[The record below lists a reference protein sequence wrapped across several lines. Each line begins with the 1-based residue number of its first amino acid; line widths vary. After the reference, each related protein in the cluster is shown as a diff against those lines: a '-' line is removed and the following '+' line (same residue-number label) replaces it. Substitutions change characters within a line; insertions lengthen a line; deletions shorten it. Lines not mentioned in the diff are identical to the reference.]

1 MAMCEW
7 VSMMPGIAT
16 RPAASITAIPCG
28 AWISGPTAA
37 TLPSCTRI
45 DPLAIVPLV
54 TVRMVASL
62 IRTLPPV
69 WILGLRLA
77 SNSVAMS
84 TNWLLGGWSS
94 GIVGG
99 IGAPVVA
106 GVGAGLAGVEGV
118 GAVVGWAGLAPG
130 LGAGCASAGLPSWA
144 RAVAWGGSAGLGSS
158 GRARFSTAPAFPGG
172 PGRG

>member
-1 MAMCEW
+1 MDALYSFTPPWTAMCEW

-16 RPAASITAIPCG
+16 RPAASITAVPCG
-28 AWISGPTAA
+28 AWTSAPTAA
-37 TLPSCTRI
+37 TLPFCTRI

-84 TNWLLGGWSS
+84 TNGLLGGWSS

-99 IGAPVVA
+99 IGVSVTAGVGVVA
-106 GVGAGLAGVEGV
+106 GAGLAGVDGA
-118 GAVVGWAGLAPG
+118 GAVVGWG
-130 LGAGCASAGLPSWA
+130 
-144 RAVAWGGSAGLGSS
+144 
-158 GRARFSTAPAFPGG
+158 
-172 PGRG
+172 